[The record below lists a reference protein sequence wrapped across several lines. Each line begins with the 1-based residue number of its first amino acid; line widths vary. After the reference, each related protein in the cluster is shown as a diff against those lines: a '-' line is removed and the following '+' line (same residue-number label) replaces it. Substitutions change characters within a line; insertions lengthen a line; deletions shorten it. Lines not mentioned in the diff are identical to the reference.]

1 MTRKMLSVFS
11 LLLLFSMTGTAVSA
25 EVYKWVDEQGQVHY
39 GDKAPEQGASSLQ
52 VDPGPAADTPP
63 PDEAERRE
71 KRHRLLR
78 AYEQER
84 QIKQQREQ
92 EQTAREAERKK
103 RCAWARDR
111 LRRYTHAGAL
121 YDLDEEGNRRLLDDS
136 QRQQA
141 EANARQDVKKWCQ

>member
-1 MTRKMLSVFS
+1 MTRKVLSIAGI
-11 LLLLFSMTGTAVSA
+11 LLLLGVAGTALPA
-25 EVYKWVDEQGQVHY
+25 EVYKWVDEQGRVHY
-39 GDKAPEQGASSLQ
+39 GDKPPEQGASSLQ
-52 VDPGPAADTPP
+52 VDPGPGSDTPP

-71 KRHRLLR
+71 KRRRLLR

-92 EQTAREAERKK
+92 QQNARETERKK

-121 YDLDEEGNRRLLDDS
+121 YDLDEEGNRRILADN
-136 QRQQA
+136 QRRQA